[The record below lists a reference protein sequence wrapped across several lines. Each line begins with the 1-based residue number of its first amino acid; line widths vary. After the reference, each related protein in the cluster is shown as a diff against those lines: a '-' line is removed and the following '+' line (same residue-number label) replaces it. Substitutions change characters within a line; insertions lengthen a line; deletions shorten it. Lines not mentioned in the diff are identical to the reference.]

1 MFQNEAGRGLFLCLQ
16 NVNSREKG
24 GLTQNF
30 LYVGAMDI
38 FWNYALNSMFIHTYI
53 HTYIQFIEA
62 PFPGLFSH
70 NILTKTN
77 KYTERIELNY

>member
-1 MFQNEAGRGLFLCLQ
+1 MYEGSQHVTLLVLLDLSAAFDTA
-16 NVNSREKG
+16 
-24 GLTQNF
+24 
-30 LYVGAMDI
+30 D
-38 FWNYALNSMFIHTYI
+38 I